1 MLLATTAIILPE
13 VSLTVPCSTSS
24 GITRQRLP
32 LVQLEGGR
40 LMPPSFATIGL
51 TNGSR
56 RPRAPNVLVAGLG
69 FSAGCVDGPSCVTFA
84 SGALAAGFFAVAA
97 AVFLVPWAGFTAIT
111 AGAFVALPF
120 FVSAFLVSPFLASVF
135 LVSVA

>member
-13 VSLTVPCSTSS
+13 VSLMVPCSMSS

-40 LMPPSFATIGL
+40 LMPPSLATIGL

-56 RPRAPNVLVAGLG
+56 RPCAPNVLGAGLG
-69 FSAGCVDGPSCVTFA
+69 FSAVCDDGPSCVTCGA
-84 SGALAAGFFAVAA
+84 GALAGVFVAA
-97 AVFLVPWAGFTAIT
+97 GAAPVFLVTCAGLTAMT
-111 AGAFVALPF
+111 AGALVAFPF
-120 FVSAFLVSPFLASVF
+120 FVSAFLVSAFLASV
-135 LVSVA
+135 

>member
-13 VSLTVPCSTSS
+13 VSLIVPCSTSS

-40 LMPPSFATIGL
+40 LMPPSLATIGL
-51 TNGSR
+51 TNGSL
-56 RPRAPNVLVAGLG
+56 RPRAPNVLGAGLG
-69 FSAGCVDGPSCVTFA
+69 FSAVWVDGPSCVTCGA
-84 SGALAAGFFAVAA
+84 GALAGVFVAA
-97 AVFLVPWAGFTAIT
+97 AFAPVFLVPCAGLTAIT

-120 FVSAFLVSPFLASVF
+120 FVSAFLLS
-135 LVSVA
+135 